1 MTVSGWGGKDSASDA
16 AVGGRTCFSSPPSL
30 ISELMFAKV
39 EGNEVGW
46 GAFISQQKNSNSSI
60 HGSLLNHPAPL
71 FFLDLANSDFPVTCL
86 FPYCGPSCLMQI
98 MVSWI
103 CFPMVLC
110 ISLSKLQER

>member
-60 HGSLLNHPAPL
+60 HDSLLNHPAPL

-86 FPYCGPSCLMQI
+86 FLLWPLLSDADNGFLDM
-98 MVSWI
+98 
-103 CFPMVLC
+103 FPHGTLHK
-110 ISLSKLQER
+110 SEQLQER